1 MKALLLTQY
10 YPPEPGTASQKMS
23 EMAEH
28 LQGNGHEVTVV
39 TGFPNYPEGALYEG
53 YRRKLLQPEQINGVK
68 VFRTFLLV
76 SRRRRSFGPRM
87 KSYLSFMLSSIYG
100 SLRAGRHDLV
110 YVYSPPLFLGVSAY
124 LISRL
129 YRAPFILDVHDLWP
143 KAPVELGILKSPGL
157 IWMARKMEK
166 FIYSKA
172 RHVFFYSHRMRQDVV
187 GDGCPQEKTEVH
199 PLWVDTDFFKPATED
214 QAARIRQEYALGDRF
229 VIMYT
234 GNLGLPQGLDTAVEC
249 ARLLKER
256 GLGQYLLVFVGGG
269 AELDRLQQ
277 LSRDYGLDNV
287 LFIPPKP
294 VSAMPAFMAA
304 SDVLLLHLDKA
315 LFRMGTIPGK
325 LLTYMAA
332 GRPVLAGL
340 EGESADIVNRT
351 GCGVVVEPRNVEAMT
366 DGVVKLS
373 DPDLSRQMG
382 EAGRVAAVTQFE
394 RGKLLDELEGRL
406 QEVVAGWRG
415 RSAAAKSL

>member
-1 MKALLLTQY
+1 
-10 YPPEPGTASQKMS
+10 
-23 EMAEH
+23 
-28 LQGNGHEVTVV
+28 
-39 TGFPNYPEGALYEG
+39 
-53 YRRKLLQPEQINGVK
+53 
-68 VFRTFLLV
+68 
-76 SRRRRSFGPRM
+76 M

-315 LFRMGTIPGK
+315 PFRMGTIPGK

-373 DPDLSRQMG
+373 DPDLRRQMG

-394 RGKLLDELEGRL
+394 RVKLLDELEGRL